1 MDNLNG
7 IVAFVRTAETLSF
20 VAAGRKLGISASAV
34 GKTIARLERS
44 LGVRLFH
51 RTTRRVTLTE
61 EGRHFHERCHRILEE
76 LRDAEATLSASAQ
89 TPRGRLRVSLPVIG
103 YRFLLPVLPAFS
115 ARYPDI
121 ELDLDFNDRLVDV
134 VEGGFDAV
142 IRSGQL
148 SDSSLMS
155 RRLGPFRFVLC
166 ASPDYL
172 ARAGVPRGLADLAA
186 HEGVRY
192 RFPTTGKLQPWSLL
206 PDGGEPP
213 NLRCAM
219 TCNNMEALR
228 GAVIAGF
235 GIGFMPDFL
244 ARDALAAG
252 SLVEVLE
259 RIRSRRDSSRS
270 CGRRAAS
277 YRPSCAC
284 SSTSCASTCSRR
296 LETCRHAGTPALR
309 RDVSRCLACRR
320 AWPPGTRPGSRRRH
334 RDRRACGW

>member
-244 ARDALAAG
+244 ARDALAAD

-259 RIRSRRDSSRS
+259 PHSIAPGQFSILWPSSRQLS
-270 CGRRAAS
+270 PKLRVFVDFMCEH
-277 YRPSCAC
+277 
-284 SSTSCASTCSRR
+284 
-296 LETCRHAGTPALR
+296 LFPA
-309 RDVSRCLACRR
+309 
-320 AWPPGTRPGSRRRH
+320 P
-334 RDRRACGW
+334 

>member
-34 GKTIARLERS
+34 GKTIAKLEHS

-51 RTTRRVTLTE
+51 RTTRRVTLTD

-76 LRDAEATLSASAQ
+76 LRDAEAMLSEAAQ

-115 ARYPDI
+115 ARYPEI

-142 IRSGQL
+142 IRSGSL
-148 SDSSLMS
+148 NDSSLMS

-166 ASPDYL
+166 AAPGYVRRCGLPDT
-172 ARAGVPRGLADLAA
+172 LAA
-186 HEGVRY
+186 LPAHACVRY
-192 RFPTTGKLQPWSLL
+192 RFPTTGKMQPWSLMS
-206 PDGGEPP
+206 DGSEPP
-213 NLRCAM
+213 NLRTAM

-235 GIGFMPDFL
+235 GVGFMPDFL
-244 ARDALAAG
+244 AHDALESGA
-252 SLVEVLE
+252 LVTVLGE
-259 RIRSRRDSSRS
+259 HTIAPGQFSILWPSSRQLS
-270 CGRRAAS
+270 PKLRVFVDFM
-277 YRPSCAC
+277 CAHLFPE
-284 SSTSCASTCSRR
+284 A
-296 LETCRHAGTPALR
+296 
-309 RDVSRCLACRR
+309 
-320 AWPPGTRPGSRRRH
+320 
-334 RDRRACGW
+334 

>member
-155 RRLGPFRFVLC
+155 RRLGAFRFVLC
-166 ASPDYL
+166 ASPGYL

-192 RFPTTGKLQPWSLL
+192 RFPTTGKLQPWRLL

-259 RIRSRRDSSRS
+259 PHSIAPGQFSILWPSSRQLS
-270 CGRRAAS
+270 PKLRVFVDFMCEH
-277 YRPSCAC
+277 
-284 SSTSCASTCSRR
+284 
-296 LETCRHAGTPALR
+296 LFPA
-309 RDVSRCLACRR
+309 
-320 AWPPGTRPGSRRRH
+320 P
-334 RDRRACGW
+334 

>member
-34 GKTIARLERS
+34 GKTIAKLERS

-166 ASPDYL
+166 TSPDYL
-172 ARAGVPRGLADLAA
+172 ARAGVPRCLADLAA

-259 RIRSRRDSSRS
+259 PHSIAPGQFSILWPSSRQLS
-270 CGRRAAS
+270 PKLRVFVDFMCEH
-277 YRPSCAC
+277 
-284 SSTSCASTCSRR
+284 
-296 LETCRHAGTPALR
+296 LFPA
-309 RDVSRCLACRR
+309 
-320 AWPPGTRPGSRRRH
+320 P
-334 RDRRACGW
+334 

>member
-61 EGRHFHERCHRILEE
+61 EGRHFYERCHRILEE

-259 RIRSRRDSSRS
+259 PHSIAPGQFSILWPSSRQLS
-270 CGRRAAS
+270 PKLRVFVDFMCEH
-277 YRPSCAC
+277 
-284 SSTSCASTCSRR
+284 
-296 LETCRHAGTPALR
+296 LFPA
-309 RDVSRCLACRR
+309 
-320 AWPPGTRPGSRRRH
+320 P
-334 RDRRACGW
+334 

>member
-34 GKTIARLERS
+34 GKTIAKLEQS

-51 RTTRRVTLTE
+51 RTTRRVTLTD

-76 LRDAEATLSASAQ
+76 LRDAEATLSESAQ

-103 YRFLLPVLPAFS
+103 YRFLLPVLPEFR

-134 VEGGFDAV
+134 VDGGFDAV

-148 SDSSLMS
+148 TDSSLMS

-166 ASPDYL
+166 AAPAYL
-172 ARAGVPRGLADLAA
+172 ERAGAPGIPDDLAA
-186 HEGVRY
+186 HACVRY
-192 RFPTTGKLQPWSLL
+192 RFPTTGKLQPWALAH
-206 PDGGEPP
+206 DGGEPP
-213 NLRCAM
+213 NLRAAM

-228 GAVIAGF
+228 AAVLAGF
-235 GIGFMPDFL
+235 GIGYMPDFL
-244 ARDALAAG
+244 ARDALACGA
-252 SLVEVLE
+252 LVTVLDDY
-259 RIRSRRDSSRS
+259 RIAPGQFSVLWPSSRQLS
-270 CGRRAAS
+270 PKLRVFVDFL
-277 YRPSCAC
+277 CA
-284 SSTSCASTCSRR
+284 R
-296 LETCRHAGTPALR
+296 LFQPA
-309 RDVSRCLACRR
+309 
-320 AWPPGTRPGSRRRH
+320 
-334 RDRRACGW
+334 

>member
-1 MDNLNG
+1 MENLNG

-34 GKTIARLERS
+34 GKTIAKLERS

-259 RIRSRRDSSRS
+259 PHSIAPGQFSILWPSSRQLS
-270 CGRRAAS
+270 PKLRVFVDFMCEH
-277 YRPSCAC
+277 
-284 SSTSCASTCSRR
+284 
-296 LETCRHAGTPALR
+296 LFPA
-309 RDVSRCLACRR
+309 
-320 AWPPGTRPGSRRRH
+320 P
-334 RDRRACGW
+334 

>member
-34 GKTIARLERS
+34 GKTIAKLERS

-51 RTTRRVTLTE
+51 RTTRRVTLTD

-76 LRDAEATLSASAQ
+76 LRDAEAVLSEAAQ

-115 ARYPDI
+115 ARYPEI

-142 IRSGQL
+142 IRSGSL

-166 ASPDYL
+166 AAPGYAQRCGLPDT
-172 ARAGVPRGLADLAA
+172 LAA
-186 HEGVRY
+186 LPAHACVRY
-192 RFPTTGKLQPWSLL
+192 RFPTTGKMQPWSLMS
-206 PDGGEPP
+206 DGSEPP
-213 NLRCAM
+213 NLRTAM

-244 ARDALAAG
+244 AQDALESGA
-252 SLVEVLE
+252 LVTVLGE
-259 RIRSRRDSSRS
+259 HTIAPGQFSILWPSSRQLS
-270 CGRRAAS
+270 PKLRVFVDFM
-277 YRPSCAC
+277 CAHLFPE
-284 SSTSCASTCSRR
+284 A
-296 LETCRHAGTPALR
+296 
-309 RDVSRCLACRR
+309 
-320 AWPPGTRPGSRRRH
+320 
-334 RDRRACGW
+334 